1 VRFFLRLC
9 TAVVL
14 ILTFAVFNLHDRDG
28 SLGTPAEPPGLTQAS
43 ADEPPLPDLP
53 SDSTEAAEKGWVVV
67 APSDNLQSL
76 VERSTAG
83 QSFWLT
89 AGLYRL
95 QQITPK
101 DSQVFYGEPS
111 TVLSG
116 ARPLTTWHWENGRWF
131 ADGQTQKGQA
141 SGYCAKGYSACT
153 LPEDLFIDDTLQ
165 RRVGSI
171 GEVKAGTWYFDYN
184 AQRVYVSDDPRSHN
198 VEVGVSR
205 YAFAG
210 NARNVVIQGLTI
222 EKYAS
227 PGQFGA
233 IDVQSD
239 GSGWV
244 VQENEIRQAHGAAV
258 RSDAAITIRSN
269 KLHHNGQEAI
279 RLNGGSGSLVEGN
292 AIYGNN
298 TVGYDAGW
306 EAGGA
311 KFLMTDS
318 LTVRNNT
325 VYDNQG
331 AGLWTDGSNNN
342 TVYDGNKVY
351 DNTGQGI
358 MHEISYAATIANNT
372 VYGNGLGFDTWLWG
386 GQILVSNSP
395 NVEIYG
401 NDVTVPANG
410 GDGIAVVQSSDRGSG
425 RLGAH
430 VTSNVNVH
438 HNTIH
443 YLGTKGSSGGGA
455 DIDRTRFFGT
465 ANNRFDHNTYV
476 VGDKEALLWE
486 WRGARTWQGFREQ
499 GQEPNGKV
507 VVQ

>member
-1 VRFFLRLC
+1 MPE
-9 TAVVL
+9 TA
-14 ILTFAVFNLHDRDG
+14 A
-28 SLGTPAEPPGLTQAS
+28 QAM
-43 ADEPPLPDLP
+43 
-53 SDSTEAAEKGWVVV
+53 EKGWVVV
-67 APSDNLQSL
+67 SPSDNLQAL
-76 VERSTAG
+76 VVASAQG
-83 QSFWLT
+83 QGFYLT

-95 QQITPK
+95 QQVTPK
-101 DSQVFYGEPS
+101 DAQAFYGEPS

-116 ARPLTTWHWENGRWF
+116 ARQVTNWNWENGRWF
-131 ADGQTQKGQA
+131 ADGQTQKGQS
-141 SGYCAKGYSACT
+141 SGYCAKGYNACT
-153 LPEDLFIDDTLQ
+153 LPEDLFVDDALL

-171 GEVKAGTWYFDYN
+171 GEVKSGTWYFDYN
-184 AQRVYVSDDPRSHN
+184 AQRVYLSDDPRSHN

-210 NARNVVIQGLTI
+210 NARNVVIQGLVI

-244 VQENEIRQAHGAAV
+244 VEANEIRQAHGAAI
-258 RSDAAITIRSN
+258 RSDAAITVRSN
-269 KLHHNGQEAI
+269 RLHHNGQEGI
-279 RLNGGSGSLVEGN
+279 RLNGGAASLVEGN
-292 AIYGNN
+292 LIYGNG
-298 TVGYDAGW
+298 TVGFDSGW

-311 KFLMTDS
+311 KFLATDS
-318 LTVRNNT
+318 LTVRGNT
-325 VYDNQG
+325 VYANQG

-351 DNTGQGI
+351 DNAGQGI

-386 GQILVSNSP
+386 AQILVSNSP
-395 NVEIYG
+395 NVDIYG

-410 GDGIAVVQSSDRGSG
+410 GDGIGVVQSSDRGTG
-425 RLGAH
+425 RLGPH

-438 HNTIH
+438 HNTVR
-443 YLGTKGSSGGGA
+443 YLGTKGSTGGGA
-455 DIDRTRFFGT
+455 DIDKTRFFGT
-465 ANNRFDHNTYV
+465 ANNRFDYNTYV
-476 VGDKEALLWE
+476 VSDKDALLWD
-486 WRGARTWQGFREQ
+486 WRGARTWAEFRSQ
-499 GQEPNGKV
+499 GQEAHGQV